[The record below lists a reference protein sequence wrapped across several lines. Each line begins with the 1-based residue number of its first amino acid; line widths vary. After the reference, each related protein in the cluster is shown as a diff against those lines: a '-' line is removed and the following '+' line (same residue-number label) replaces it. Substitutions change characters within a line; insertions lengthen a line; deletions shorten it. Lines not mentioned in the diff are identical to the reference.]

1 MPLEDRLLDG
11 TVDTQIFLLNFYKN
25 LLRRW
30 RIALT
35 LITEN
40 QIAGARKA
48 AASIEALE
56 RRAGTL
62 CLAILQS
69 APPPFVISLASSG
82 STIAADAVL
91 SFYEETASLAVMANS
106 QDQQQQESPNTFSP
120 LLSLRIVIPPKPVV
134 YLLAFYPCTSVL
146 SRLCGILAQYKTA
159 FSYAQ
164 QRKLAK
170 GGGTNKQQYLSAY
183 VDEFNGFLMDM
194 CNLIW
199 RSRAFG
205 QSDPNAHGCLLDEG
219 VSAALAGY
227 VREVNSEDDGVKL
240 SLAALYSFS
249 YSPVLCGLVAGK
261 LAELEDLEY
270 AGSGQNGAEEE
281 VRHAGPVTKASLREL
296 AGRGGVNMSWED
308 FRVEMLEELTEA
320 KGLGG
325 IAELL
330 YSTMTTLAGKKPPT

>member
-1 MPLEDRLLDG
+1 M
-11 TVDTQIFLLNFYKN
+11 
-25 LLRRW
+25 
-30 RIALT
+30 T

-69 APPPFVISLASSG
+69 TPPPFVTSLASSG

-134 YLLAFYPCTSVL
+134 YLLAFYPCMSVL

-170 GGGTNKQQYLSAY
+170 GGGPNKQQYLSAY

-261 LAELEDLEY
+261 LAELEDQEY

-308 FRVEMLEELTEA
+308 FRVEMLEELTEV